1 MQSNDVILLGQS
13 MDPLPHG
20 LPERIS
26 SPLQSL
32 VTNS

>member
-1 MQSNDVILLGQS
+1 MQSSDVILLGQS
-13 MDPLPHG
+13 MDQRLQG

-26 SPLQSL
+26 SPLQAL